1 MIAKIQ
7 EKRTSNSSEIPIPK
21 KEKPKRKPKKSKVS
35 KKLPRQKKKV
45 VFDVQEVKI
54 EDTTNEVFLAF
65 LQYIYSAHCPIPES
79 DSVGILMLA
88 DRYVLSRLV
97 TLCELYISKAVEKA
111 TAETVSK
118 AQIDVIDLLQ
128 TAQMHNAPQLAKFCL
143 HFLCTNYQ
151 IMKNRAEYK
160 NLSSEN
166 RTHVEDNQWPPVSY
180 LKQLEEYEK
189 STGKKR
195 SDDKCSIM

>member
-1 MIAKIQ
+1 M
-7 EKRTSNSSEIPIPK
+7 
-21 KEKPKRKPKKSKVS
+21 
-35 KKLPRQKKKV
+35 
-45 VFDVQEVKI
+45 
-54 EDTTNEVFLAF
+54 
-65 LQYIYSAHCPIPES
+65 Y
-79 DSVGILMLA
+79 
-88 DRYVLSRLV
+88 LSRLV